1 MAISVLFPFMH
12 LDGLGVQE
20 KMGLEEVSQSKP
32 NELKAPL
39 DLFRTKLRLKRSQS
53 LDVVE
58 AIAMIAMPNYQ
69 AKMMIPAMPRRR
81 VTPLIIKET
90 NDQ

>member
-1 MAISVLFPFMH
+1 MMLKGLQRTTQTMAISVLFPFVQ

-39 DLFRTKLRLKRSQS
+39 DLLKTKQR
-53 LDVVE
+53 
-58 AIAMIAMPNYQ
+58 
-69 AKMMIPAMPRRR
+69 PR
-81 VTPLIIKET
+81 
-90 NDQ
+90 NS